1 MFLKIFKKAE
11 LQISRSSLFHSLITI
26 SNKRIFEEIISNL
39 KRYYVIS
46 ISESVYST
54 TTCYRIK

>member
-1 MFLKIFKKAE
+1 MFLKISKKAE
-11 LQISRSSLFHSLITI
+11 LQIQDQAYSTHLLLIQ
-26 SNKRIFEEIISNL
+26 KRIFEEIISNL